1 MLVGIMLID
10 QSAAFD
16 LCDHE
21 VLKRKIRILCGEGAV
36 ENAWISS
43 YLEGRSQQT
52 LIDGYLSAPVNL
64 PPCSVIQGGIGA
76 GILYLMY
83 TCDLPDTVHG
93 HVTGEGYRHQGGA
106 VL

>member
-1 MLVGIMLID
+1 MEEGVLVGIMLID

-83 TCDLPDTVHG
+83 TCDLPDTVHS
-93 HVTGEGYRHQGGA
+93 HVTGEG
-106 VL
+106 